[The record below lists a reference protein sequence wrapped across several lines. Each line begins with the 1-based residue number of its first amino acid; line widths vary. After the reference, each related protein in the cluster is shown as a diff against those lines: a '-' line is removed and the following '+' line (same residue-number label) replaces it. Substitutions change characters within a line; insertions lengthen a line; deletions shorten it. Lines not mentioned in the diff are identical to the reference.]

1 MTTINN
7 TKTKPKT
14 DFALMTHVAQ
24 YTCTSLSLLCVES
37 YEYNDG
43 GISYRSA
50 DIPDHAIITHCPINI
65 NHKVT

>member
-1 MTTINN
+1 
-7 TKTKPKT
+7 
-14 DFALMTHVAQ
+14 MTHVAQ